1 MSQLLSRADII
12 AGLADIAE
20 LLVVAEVE
28 VTFHVVGGAALVLTV
43 RPDRQATGDVD
54 TWINTTSGARTAVD
68 DAIIAV
74 ARRRGWTDDWLNDK
88 ARLFIPNDVGGDIG
102 EWLPHHLTNRIRIV
116 IARPDVLLAMKLR
129 AGRGRRD
136 SDDLPALVEA
146 CGYTTR
152 AQAEACFA
160 EHYPD
165 DAMKPKSQAWIEAN
179 LE

>member
-1 MSQLLSRADII
+1 MDRRRFLASGI
-12 AGLADIAE
+12 A
-20 LLVVAEVE
+20 
-28 VTFHVVGGAALVLTV
+28 
-43 RPDRQATGDVD
+43 ATPL
-54 TWINTTSGARTAVD
+54 
-68 DAIIAV
+68 AV
-74 ARRRGWTDDWLNDK
+74 ALSSLGACGKDDRWPEGMQPIKWDRDTCVVCNMVISDRRFAGQLRGGPKKTVFKFDDPGCVALWLNDK